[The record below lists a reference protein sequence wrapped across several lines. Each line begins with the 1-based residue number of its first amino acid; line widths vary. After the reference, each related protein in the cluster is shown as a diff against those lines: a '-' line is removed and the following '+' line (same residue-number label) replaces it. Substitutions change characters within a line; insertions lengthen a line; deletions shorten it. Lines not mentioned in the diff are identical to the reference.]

1 MSNVDIVKRLDIGLT
16 VAEIAKQE
24 GITVASLQKRI
35 YILRDRCKCKS
46 VAQLVGH
53 FHRKKL
59 IE

>member
-1 MSNVDIVKRLDIGLT
+1 MSNADIVKRLDSGLT
-16 VAEIAKQE
+16 VAEIAKAE
-24 GITVASLQKRI
+24 CVTVASLQKRI
-35 YILRDRCKCKS
+35 YILRERCKCKT